1 MSDGIGS
8 RIRTLSRL
16 SAGLTAPRLSAVM
29 ALGFVSLCI
38 PVLVFILAFNYSRT
52 SAVIIAHLDEQVAKA
67 RLVTLESAQALILP
81 VASTLR
87 LLAQIAVSDPKVF
100 RTEQSRELLY
110 RALTSAEQI
119 DAIYV
124 SFEDGYHRVVTRID
138 ENRRRSDP
146 KIPRTAQWHSSYI
159 DGFAAGP
166 SRRRHRTF
174 FDTWPHVVGAYDV
187 GSTVDIRTL
196 PHYMAAKGNR
206 SLAVTDVSINP
217 DTGFPVIS
225 LGFPISHDGAFLG
238 FAGANIT
245 VDVLSRSVDRHRA
258 SPNSTTAIVER
269 GGAIIAYPDSA
280 KQVRIAEGKL
290 TVARVADIEDGD
302 LREAYRL
309 RAQWMGDDFM
319 FRSPATGRELSASF
333 ARFPEG
339 FPRPWEIVI
348 LTPTDDFVGAL
359 KAANRQAVIVIAVLT
374 ALELLLIYALSTR
387 LSRPIEGVSRALQSM
402 ETLSFAP
409 PAAGESKSWVSEI
422 AQLQRAVARVR
433 ASLRSFARYAPE
445 EIVRAVAASGQETAL
460 SGDRREVTVMFCDL
474 RGFTAAAEKLEPEQ
488 VVAILNDHFETL
500 AGLIARHA
508 GYVVD
513 FLGDGLFAVFGAPEA
528 AGGHAER
535 AVACAIEMQLAR
547 EARNRE
553 MSARGWPPLE
563 MGIGLNTGLAVVGN
577 MGSDLRT
584 KYGVVGHPVNL
595 AARIESFTVGG
606 QVFVSDST
614 REVLGER
621 LVADGPLEADAKGV
635 SAHVHMWVVRR
646 LEGERPLELPAP
658 ASELVVLDSAMEV
671 RLRLFRGKQ
680 VGAETYAAMLTRLG
694 ARGGELDTDCPLTMF
709 DAVQVILPPESGI
722 ATALDGKVM
731 TITERASG
739 RRSVLV
745 RFGGLDWGARA
756 QLEALARVAPTRA
769 LGGDR
774 SGEAEPATSLN
785 PAASDGPAGA

>member
-1 MSDGIGS
+1 MSEGIGN
-8 RIRTLSRL
+8 RIRAFSRPAAALS
-16 SAGLTAPRLSAVM
+16 APRLSVVM
-29 ALGFVSLCI
+29 ALGFVCLSI
-38 PVLVFILAFNYSRT
+38 PILVFILVFNYSRT
-52 SAVIIAHLDEQVAKA
+52 SAAILANLKEQVAKA
-67 RLVTLESAQALILP
+67 RLVTIESAQDLVQP

-87 LLAQIAVSDPKVF
+87 LLAQVAASDPEVF
-100 RTEQSRELLY
+100 RTEPSRELLY

-138 ENRRRSDP
+138 ESRRRSDP

-159 DGFAAGP
+159 DAFAAGP
-166 SRRRHRTF
+166 NRRRRRTF
-174 FDTWPHVVGAYDV
+174 FDTWPHVVGAYAV
-187 GSTVDIRTL
+187 ESTVDIRAL
-196 PHYMAAKGNR
+196 PHYKEAKANR
-206 SLAVTDVSINP
+206 ALAVTDLSINP

-225 LGFPISHDGAFLG
+225 LGFPIVRDDEFIG

-245 VDVLSRSVDRHRA
+245 VDVLSHFLDRHRA
-258 SPNSTTAIVER
+258 SPDSTTAIVER
-269 GGAIIAYPDSA
+269 GGPIIAYPDQA
-280 KQVRIAEGKL
+280 KQVRIADGKL
-290 TVARVADIEDGD
+290 AVARVADIEDAD

-309 RAQWMGDDFM
+309 RAQMMGDNFL
-319 FRSPATGRELSASF
+319 FRSPVTDRELSASF
-333 ARFPEG
+333 GRFPEG
-339 FPRPWEIVI
+339 FPRPWEVVIV
-348 LTPTDDFVGAL
+348 TPTDDFVGAL
-359 KAANRQAVIVIAVLT
+359 KAANRQVVTVIAVLT
-374 ALELLLIYALSTR
+374 ALELLLIYALATR

-402 ETLSFAP
+402 EMLSFAP
-409 PAAGESKSWVSEI
+409 PAVDESKAWVREI

-433 ASLRSFARYAPE
+433 ASLRSFARYAPG

-474 RGFTAAAEKLEPEQ
+474 RGFTAAAEKLEPEE

-528 AGGHAER
+528 ADDHAER

-553 MSARGWPPLE
+553 VHARGWPPLE
-563 MGIGLNTGLAVVGN
+563 VGIGLNTGLAVVGN
-577 MGSDLRT
+577 MGSVLRT
-584 KYGVVGHPVNL
+584 KYGVVGHLVNL

-635 SAHVHMWVVRR
+635 SAHIHIWVVRR

-658 ASELVVLDSAMEV
+658 ASDLVVLDSAMEV
-671 RLRLFRGKQ
+671 SLRLFKGKQ
-680 VGAETYAAMLTRLG
+680 IGAETYKATLTRLG
-694 ARGGELDTDCPLTMF
+694 ARGGQLDTDCPLTMF
-709 DAVQVILPPESGI
+709 DAVQVVLPPGTGI
-722 ATALDGKVM
+722 AAALDGKVM
-731 TITERASG
+731 TIAERVSG

-745 RFGGLDWGARA
+745 GFGGLDWGARA
-756 QLEALARVAPTRA
+756 QLETLARGAPTVA
-769 LGGDR
+769 LGGQR
-774 SGEAEPATSLN
+774 AGEV
-785 PAASDGPAGA
+785 